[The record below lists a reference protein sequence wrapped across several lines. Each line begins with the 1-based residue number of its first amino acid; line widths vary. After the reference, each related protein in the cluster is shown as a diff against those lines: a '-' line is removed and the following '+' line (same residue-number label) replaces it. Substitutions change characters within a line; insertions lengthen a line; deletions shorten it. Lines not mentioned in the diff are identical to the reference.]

1 MVDTL
6 VVWEAIGNAAHL
18 GPNYGKKAWLMRDGE
33 QSRLHKARLLLLVSA
48 TPIASKP
55 MLSAVDEVRL
65 LAMEHEKAEGLV
77 AKRESSYDV
86 MELLVSLMVF
96 GSVDRR

>member
-1 MVDTL
+1 
-6 VVWEAIGNAAHL
+6 
-18 GPNYGKKAWLMRDGE
+18 
-33 QSRLHKARLLLLVSA
+33 
-48 TPIASKP
+48 